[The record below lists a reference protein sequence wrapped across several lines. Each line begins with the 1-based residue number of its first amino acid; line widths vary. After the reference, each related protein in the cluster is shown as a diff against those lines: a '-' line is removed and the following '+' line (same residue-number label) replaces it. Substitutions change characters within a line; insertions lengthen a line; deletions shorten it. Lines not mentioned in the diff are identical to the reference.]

1 MKVVCEWINS
11 LKEICRIRFD
21 VETNMN
27 ASNHS
32 HHPLWRHTP
41 LGEKLKIYDSAYD
54 RAMHYRGSR
63 SKAKYRGGS
72 CVFIDHTLT
81 MPEMQEA
88 IKEFMIQVYGAD
100 PNSLK
105 VEVLPYD

>member
-1 MKVVCEWINS
+1 
-11 LKEICRIRFD
+11 
-21 VETNMN
+21 
-27 ASNHS
+27 
-32 HHPLWRHTP
+32 
-41 LGEKLKIYDSAYD
+41 
-54 RAMHYRGSR
+54 MHYRGSR